1 MNTPTLLLGAF
12 DRHNFGDLLFPHIAA
27 ALLPGRRLIFAG
39 LAERDLR
46 PFGGH
51 RTHALARLAAEFG
64 NAPVRLIH
72 VGGEILTCEAWH
84 AALMLQPPAAVPG
97 LVARLDAH
105 PAERLAWA
113 RATLGLAS
121 LAPYVA
127 GRRLFPRA
135 QLIHAGVGG
144 AGLQHCPPA
153 LRAEVI
159 EALGEADA
167 VGVRD
172 RQTLAHL
179 HAAGIPAHLMPD
191 PAVLTAECFGPAI
204 TAHATRGEV
213 AAIARRFPRGYLAVQ
228 FSAAFGDD
236 ASLDSLAAQLDRAAA
251 GSGCGI
257 VLFRAGSAP
266 WHDDADCLTRL
277 ARRLPAAA
285 VQVCQS
291 LQLWDICALIAGSRG
306 YCGSS
311 LHGRIVA
318 TAFARPRLN
327 VLPPQTSEPGKS
339 KIEAGT
345 ETWESPALPATSPL
359 DALAARLCQA
369 LAADPATLRGMAG
382 GLAARYL
389 RSFAAHRPN
398 GAGR

>member
-1 MNTPTLLLGAF
+1 MNLPTLLLGAY

-27 ALLPGRRLIFAG
+27 ALLPGSRLIFAG

-51 RTHALARLAAEFG
+51 RTHALARLAAELG
-64 NAPVRLIH
+64 NLPVRLIH
-72 VGGEILTCEAWH
+72 VGGEILTCEAWQ
-84 AALMLQPPAAVPG
+84 AALMLQPPAEVPA
-97 LVARLDAH
+97 LIARLDAH

-113 RATLGLAS
+113 RTTLGLPS

-144 AGLQHCPPA
+144 AGLQHSPPA
-153 LRAEVI
+153 LRDEVI
-159 EALGEADA
+159 AALREADM

-172 RQTLAHL
+172 RQTLTHL

-191 PAVLTAECFGPAI
+191 PAVLTAERFGATI
-204 TAHATRGEV
+204 RAHASRGEP
-213 AAIARRFPRGYLAVQ
+213 AAIGQRFPRGYLAVQ
-228 FSAAFGDD
+228 FSADFGDD
-236 ASLDSLAAQLDRAAA
+236 ATLDTLAAQLSEAAA
-251 GSGCGI
+251 ASDCGI

-266 WHDDADCLTRL
+266 WHDTLDCLERL
-277 ARRLPAAA
+277 ASRLPAAT
-285 VQVCQS
+285 VQVFRS

-318 TAFARPRLN
+318 TAFAQPRLN
-327 VLPPQTSEPGKS
+327 VRSPQAGEPGKVQ
-339 KIEAGT
+339 AYT
-345 ETWESPALPATSPL
+345 DTWEAPELPTSAPV
-359 DALAARLCQA
+359 DAVAEQLHQA
-369 LAADPATLRGMAG
+369 LAADPASLRSMAG
-382 GLAARYL
+382 ELAKRY
-389 RSFAAHRPN
+389 RRTFAAHLPPCNR
-398 GAGR
+398 R

>member
-1 MNTPTLLLGAF
+1 MNTPTILLGAF
-12 DRHNFGDLLFPHIAA
+12 DRHNFGDLLFPHLAA
-27 ALLPGRRLIFAG
+27 ALLPGSRLIFAG

-84 AALMLQPPAAVPG
+84 AALMLQSPAAVPA

-113 RATLGLAS
+113 RSTLGLAS

-135 QLIHAGVGG
+135 QLLHVGVGG
-144 AGLQHCPPA
+144 ANLALSPPA
-153 LRAEVI
+153 LRAEVT
-159 EALGEADA
+159 EALREAAA

-172 RQTLAHL
+172 RQTLGHL

-191 PAVLTAECFGPAI
+191 PAVLTAERFGPTIA
-204 TAHATRGEV
+204 AHAARGEV
-213 AAIARRFPRGYLAVQ
+213 AAIARRFPGGYLAVQ
-228 FSAAFGDD
+228 FSAEFGDD
-236 ASLDSLAAQLDRAAA
+236 ASLDTLAAQLNQAAA
-251 GSGCGI
+251 ASACGLA
-257 VLFRAGSAP
+257 LFRAGSAP
-266 WHDDADCLTRL
+266 WHDDADCLQRL
-277 ARRLPAAA
+277 ARRLPGAR
-285 VQVCQS
+285 VQIFQS
-291 LQLWDICALIAGSRG
+291 LQLWDICALIAASRG

-327 VLPPQTSEPGKS
+327 LRPPQAGEPGK
-339 KIEAGT
+339 IQAYT
-345 ETWESPALPATSPL
+345 DTWEAPEPPTSAPV
-359 DALAARLCQA
+359 DALAEPLHQA
-369 LAADPATLRGMAG
+369 LAADPASLHAMARE
-382 GLAARYL
+382 LADRYR
-389 RSFAAHRPN
+389 RSFAAHLPPSNR
-398 GAGR
+398 R

>member
-1 MNTPTLLLGAF
+1 MSAPTLLLGAF

-27 ALLPGRRLIFAG
+27 TLLPGSRLIFAG

-51 RTHALARLAAEFG
+51 RTHALARLAAELG
-64 NAPVRLIH
+64 NMPVRIIH

-84 AALMLQPPAAVPG
+84 AALMLQPAAEVPA

-105 PAERLAWA
+105 PAERQAWA
-113 RATLGLAS
+113 HATLGLPS
-121 LAPYVA
+121 HAPYVV

-144 AGLQHCPPA
+144 VGLQHSP
-153 LRAEVI
+153 LQLQAEVI
-159 EALGEADA
+159 EVLGEADM

-172 RQTLAHL
+172 RRTLAHL

-191 PAVLTAECFGPAI
+191 PAVLTAERFGATI
-204 TAHATRGEV
+204 RAHATRGEV
-213 AAIARRFPRGYLAVQ
+213 AAIGQRFPRGYLAVQ
-228 FSAAFGDD
+228 FSADFGDD
-236 ASLDSLAAQLDRAAA
+236 VTLDTLAAQLTEAAA
-251 GSGCGI
+251 ASDCGI

-266 WHDDADCLTRL
+266 WHDTLDCLQRL
-277 ARRLPAAA
+277 ASRLPPATA
-285 VQVCQS
+285 QIFRS

-327 VLPPQTSEPGKS
+327 VQPPQPS
-339 KIEAGT
+339 EAGKVQAYIDS
-345 ETWESPALPATSPL
+345 WEAPTLPATAPV
-359 DALAARLCQA
+359 DMLAARLGEA
-369 LAADPATLRGMAG
+369 LAAEPTSLCGAASA
-382 GLAARYL
+382 LAERYR
-389 RSFAAHRPN
+389 RSFAAHLLRE
-398 GAGR
+398 GHR

>member
-1 MNTPTLLLGAF
+1 MTTPSILLGAF

-27 ALLPGRRLIFAG
+27 ALLPGSRLIFVG

-64 NAPVRLIH
+64 NMPVRLIH

-84 AALMLQPPAAVPG
+84 AALMLQPAAAVPA

-144 AGLQHCPPA
+144 ANLHHSPPP

-172 RQTLAHL
+172 RQTLAQL

-191 PAVLTAECFGPAI
+191 PAVLTAEHFDPTIA
-204 TAHATRGEV
+204 AHAARGEV
-213 AAIARRFPRGYLAVQ
+213 AAVHRRFPGGYLAVQ
-228 FSAAFGDD
+228 FSADFGDD
-236 ASLDSLAAQLDRAAA
+236 ASLDLLAAQLAQAAA
-251 GSGCGI
+251 FSACGV

-266 WHDDADCLTRL
+266 WHDDAACQERL
-277 ARRLPAAA
+277 ARRLPSAT
-285 VQVCQS
+285 VQVFRS
-291 LQLWDICALIAGSRG
+291 LQLWDICALIAGCRG

-311 LHGRIVA
+311 LHGRILA

-327 VLPPQTSEPGKS
+327 VLPPQASEPGK
-339 KIEAGT
+339 IQAYID
-345 ETWESPALPATSPL
+345 TWEAPTLPAAAPI
-359 DALAARLCQA
+359 DALAAQLCQA
-369 LAADPATLRGMAG
+369 LAADPAGLRGMAG
-382 GLAARYL
+382 ELAERY
-389 RSFAAHRPN
+389 RRTFAAHLPGGEHR
-398 GAGR
+398 

>member
-1 MNTPTLLLGAF
+1 MKAPTILLGAF
-12 DRHNFGDLLFPHIAA
+12 DRHNFGDLLFPHLAA
-27 ALLPGRRLIFAG
+27 ALLPGCQLIFAG

-51 RTHALARLAAEFG
+51 RTHALARLAAELG
-64 NAPVRLIH
+64 NTPVRLIH

-84 AALMLQPPAAVPG
+84 AALMLQPAAAVPA

-113 RATLGLAS
+113 RSTLGLAS

-135 QLIHAGVGG
+135 QLIHAGIGG
-144 AGLQHCPPA
+144 ANLQHSPPP
-153 LRAEVI
+153 LRAEVF
-159 EALGEADA
+159 EALHEADA

-172 RQTLAHL
+172 RQTLGHL

-191 PAVLTAECFGPAI
+191 PAVLTAECFGSTIA
-204 TAHATRGEV
+204 ARAARGEV
-213 AAIARRFPRGYLAVQ
+213 AAIGRRFPGGYLAVQ
-228 FSAAFGDD
+228 FSADFGDD
-236 ASLDSLAAQLDRAAA
+236 ATLNILAAQLTRAALA
-251 GSGCGI
+251 SACGV

-266 WHDDADCLTRL
+266 WHDDADCLQRL
-277 ARRLPAAA
+277 ARRLPGPR
-285 VQVCQS
+285 VQVFQS

-318 TAFARPRLN
+318 TAFARPRLT
-327 VLPPQTSEPGKS
+327 VRPPQASEPGK
-339 KIEAGT
+339 IQAYID
-345 ETWESPALPATSPL
+345 TWEAPTQPATVPI

-369 LAADPATLRGMAG
+369 LAADPAGLRGMADE
-382 GLAARYL
+382 LAERY
-389 RSFAAHRPN
+389 RRTFAAHLPSWSHH
-398 GAGR
+398 

>member
-12 DRHNFGDLLFPHIAA
+12 DRHNFGDLLFPHLAA
-27 ALLPGRRLIFAG
+27 ALLPGCRLIFAG

-51 RTHALARLAAEFG
+51 RTHALARLAAELG
-64 NAPVRLIH
+64 NAPVRVIH

-84 AALMLQPPAAVPG
+84 AALMLQPPAEVPA
-97 LVARLDAH
+97 LIARLDAH

-113 RATLGLAS
+113 RANLGLAS

-135 QLIHAGVGG
+135 QLIHIGVGG
-144 AGLQHCPPA
+144 ASLPHSPPA
-153 LRAEVI
+153 LRDEVI
-159 EALGEADA
+159 EALREADA

-191 PAVLTAECFGPAI
+191 PAVLTAESFGPTIA
-204 TAHATRGEV
+204 AHAAGGEV
-213 AAIARRFPRGYLAVQ
+213 AAAGRRFPRGYLAVQ
-228 FSAAFGDD
+228 FSADFGDD
-236 ASLDSLAAQLDRAAA
+236 ATLDILATQLTRVAA
-251 GSGCGI
+251 GCDCGI

-266 WHDDADCLTRL
+266 WHDDLDCLQRL
-277 ARRLPAAA
+277 ARRLPGAR
-285 VQVCQS
+285 VQVFQS
-291 LQLWDICALIAGSRG
+291 LQLWDICALIAGSLG

-311 LHGRIVA
+311 LHGRIIA

-327 VLPPQTSEPGKS
+327 LQPPQAGEPA
-339 KIEAGT
+339 KIQAYT
-345 ETWESPALPATSPL
+345 ATWEPAALPASAPV
-359 DALAARLCQA
+359 DALAEQLHQA
-369 LAADPATLRGMAG
+369 LAADPAS
-382 GLAARYL
+382 L
-389 RSFAAHRPN
+389 RSLADALADRYRHTFAAHLPLCN
-398 GAGR
+398 QC

>member
-1 MNTPTLLLGAF
+1 MNTPTILLGAF
-12 DRHNFGDLLFPHIAA
+12 DRHNFGDLLFPHLAA
-27 ALLPGRRLIFAG
+27 ALLPGSRLIFAG

-84 AALMLQPPAAVPG
+84 AALMLQPADAVPA

-113 RATLGLAS
+113 RNTLGLTS

-135 QLIHAGVGG
+135 QLLHVGVGG
-144 AGLQHCPPA
+144 ANLAHSPPA

-167 VGVRD
+167 VGVRE

-179 HAAGIPAHLMPD
+179 HAAGIAAHLIPD
-191 PAVLTAECFGPAI
+191 PAVLTAERFGPTIA
-204 TAHATRGEV
+204 AHAARGEV
-213 AAIARRFPRGYLAVQ
+213 AAVGQRFPGGYLAVQ
-228 FSAAFGDD
+228 LSADFGDD
-236 ASLDSLAAQLDRAAA
+236 ATLDTLAAQLTQAALA
-251 GSGCGI
+251 CACGI

-266 WHDDADCLTRL
+266 WHDDPDCLQRL
-277 ARRLPAAA
+277 ARRLPGAR
-285 VQVCQS
+285 VQVFQS
-291 LQLWDICALIAGSRG
+291 LQLWDICGLIAGSRG

-318 TAFARPRLN
+318 TAFAQPRLN
-327 VLPPQTSEPGKS
+327 VRPPQAGEPGKVQ
-339 KIEAGT
+339 AYT
-345 ETWESPALPATSPL
+345 DTWEAPELPTSAPV
-359 DALAARLCQA
+359 DAVAEQLHQA
-369 LAADPATLRGMAG
+369 LAADPASLRSMAG
-382 GLAARYL
+382 ELAKRY
-389 RSFAAHRPN
+389 RRMFAAHLPPCNR
-398 GAGR
+398 R

>member
-1 MNTPTLLLGAF
+1 MNTPTILLGAF
-12 DRHNFGDLLFPHIAA
+12 DRHNFGDLLFPHLAA
-27 ALLPGRRLIFAG
+27 ALLPGSRLIFAG

-51 RTHALARLAAEFG
+51 RTHALARLAVELG

-84 AALMLQPPAAVPG
+84 AALMLQSPAAVPA

-113 RATLGLAS
+113 RSTLGLAS

-135 QLIHAGVGG
+135 QLLHVGVGG
-144 AGLQHCPPA
+144 ANLALSPPA
-153 LRAEVI
+153 LRAEVT
-159 EALGEADA
+159 EALREADA

-172 RQTLAHL
+172 RQTLGHL

-191 PAVLTAECFGPAI
+191 PAVLTAERFGPTIA
-204 TAHATRGEV
+204 AHAARGEV
-213 AAIARRFPRGYLAVQ
+213 AAIARRFPGGYLAVQ
-228 FSAAFGDD
+228 FSAEFGDD
-236 ASLDSLAAQLDRAAA
+236 ASLDTLAAQLNQAAA
-251 GSGCGI
+251 ASACGLA
-257 VLFRAGSAP
+257 LFRAGSAP
-266 WHDDADCLTRL
+266 WHDDADCLQRL
-277 ARRLPAAA
+277 ARRLPGAR
-285 VQVCQS
+285 VQVFQS
-291 LQLWDICALIAGSRG
+291 LQLWDICALIAASRG

-327 VLPPQTSEPGKS
+327 LRPPQAGEPGK
-339 KIEAGT
+339 IQAYT
-345 ETWESPALPATSPL
+345 DTWEAPELPTSAPV
-359 DALAARLCQA
+359 DALAEPLHQA
-369 LAADPATLRGMAG
+369 LAADPASLHAMARE
-382 GLAARYL
+382 LADRYR
-389 RSFAAHRPN
+389 RSFAAHLPPSNR
-398 GAGR
+398 R